1 MRLDEK
7 ERKALK
13 FALERFVGEVYIFG
27 SRNEKER
34 KGGDIDLLLVPKKA
48 VNPIKLSLEV
58 QRKFFSQLEEDID
71 VVVYDGGEFSKEVLR
86 NAERIDIK
94 RI

>member
-13 FALERFVGEVYIFG
+13 FALEKFEGESYIFG
-27 SRNEKER
+27 SRNEKG
-34 KGGDIDLLLVPKKA
+34 KNGGDIDLLLVPKKE
-48 VNPIKLSLEV
+48 VDSVKLSLEI
-58 QRKFFSQLEEDID
+58 QRRFFSQLEEDID
-71 VVVYDGGEFSKEVLR
+71 VFVYDGGLFSREILK
-86 NAERIDIK
+86 NAERIIVE